1 MNGTESAIA
10 GHDGTLMVQNSRDRI
25 FFGPGEAGFEK
36 NCKVNPRTFAF
47 LKDLGGGSTD
57 KFHALFSYFHMVDFT
72 FHFYRDKIRGRIFH
86 QTFQHWNLK
95 LTEFQF

>member
-1 MNGTESAIA
+1 MKHEHAQSAIA

-47 LKDLGGGSTD
+47 LKDLGGGVPQCWCVGYMCFVYVYKTV
-57 KFHALFSYFHMVDFT
+57 YFVYCAET
-72 FHFYRDKIRGRIFH
+72 F
-86 QTFQHWNLK
+86 
-95 LTEFQF
+95 

>member
-1 MNGTESAIA
+1 MIGLDDIRVLKPESAIA

-47 LKDLGGGSTD
+47 LKDLGGGGVPINSMLC
-57 KFHALFSYFHMVDFT
+57 FHTFTWLISLFIFILECFTKLSVLGFKVD
-72 FHFYRDKIRGRIFH
+72 
-86 QTFQHWNLK
+86 
-95 LTEFQF
+95 

>member
-1 MNGTESAIA
+1 MALFCASLSALKLLVVDLQFRSESAIA
-10 GHDGTLMVQNSRDRI
+10 GHDGTMMVQNSRDRI

-72 FHFYRDKIRGRIFH
+72 FHFYPRIC
-86 QTFQHWNLK
+86 
-95 LTEFQF
+95 

>member
-1 MNGTESAIA
+1 MSESVIA

-47 LKDLGGGSTD
+47 LKDLGGGE
-57 KFHALFSYFHMVDFT
+57 
-72 FHFYRDKIRGRIFH
+72 YR
-86 QTFQHWNLK
+86 
-95 LTEFQF
+95 